1 MLKSL
6 LLQQGIL
13 LSFYLKL
20 KRMKRFILLQSR
32 TNDEASNDEFESF
45 VKFSGLKPEEV
56 RRIRMEKE
64 GIPPFN
70 LDDYSAI
77 MIGGGQDN
85 VSDDPAKKPEY
96 QMKYE
101 KDLNVLLDKIVEK
114 DFPFL
119 GVCYGIGALVSHQ
132 GGKVSK
138 EKYGEDVGAVEIKLT
153 KEGEKDSL
161 LKGLPKEF
169 RALGGHKE
177 GCDVL
182 PSHAVCLAS
191 SEGCPNQLVRIKNN
205 VYAVQFHPE
214 LDVDSLILRI
224 NIYKHAGYFP
234 PEEAEPL
241 IEKVKNEQITVPV
254 QILAR
259 FVEKYRQ

>member
-1 MLKSL
+1 
-6 LLQQGIL
+6 
-13 LSFYLKL
+13 
-20 KRMKRFILLQSR
+20 MKRFILLQSR

-45 VKFSGLKPEEV
+45 VKFSGLKREEL

-70 LDDYSAI
+70 LDDYSGI

-85 VSDDPAKKPEY
+85 VSDDSSKKPEY
-96 QMKYE
+96 QVKYE
-101 KDLNVLLDKIVEK
+101 KDLNALLDKIVER

-119 GVCYGIGALVSHQ
+119 GVCYGIGALVNHQ

-138 EKYGEDVGAVEIKLT
+138 EKYAEDVGAIDIKLT
-153 KEGEKDSL
+153 KEGENDSL
-161 LKGLPKEF
+161 LKGLPKYF

-177 GCDVL
+177 GCDRL

-191 SEGCPNQLVRIKNN
+191 SDGCPNQLVRIKNN
-205 VYAVQFHPE
+205 VYAAQFHPE
-214 LDVDSLILRI
+214 LDVNSLILRI

-234 PEEAEPL
+234 PEDAESL
-241 IEKVKNEQITVPV
+241 IEKVKNENVIVPMK
-254 QILAR
+254 ILAG
-259 FVEKYRQ
+259 FVEKYQQ